1 MSSPDPRPAPS
12 GAGAGEGGRL
22 REERRAGEGFPV
34 FALRPWEED
43 FPGLAAGI
51 TGAGRAA
58 DGEPADFGLTTAP
71 SPWALFRRLDRLAG
85 QLGFPAA
92 AVGRQVHGDAVTCL
106 RATPEA
112 GLQVPGETDGLLTR
126 SPGLL
131 LTVTAADCVPV
142 YLLDP
147 ESGGLGLLHAGWRGT
162 AAGILESG
170 MRAMEARFGAPPGRL
185 RVHLGPAICGDCYEV
200 GPEVGRALGIAG
212 EDGDGRRRVD
222 LRRVL
227 RGRAGELG
235 VADGAVTS
243 STWCTRCD
251 ADHFH
256 SHRGRADGAGRM
268 AAYLGWQHRGGG

>member
-1 MSSPDPRPAPS
+1 VSSPDPRPVPPR
-12 GAGAGEGGRL
+12 AGAGKGPRL

-34 FALRPWEED
+34 LALRPWEEE

-51 TGAGRAA
+51 TAAGRTA

-106 RATPEA
+106 AATPDP
-112 GLQVPGETDGLLTR
+112 GLRVPGETDGLLTW

-170 MRAMEARFGAPPGRL
+170 VRAVEARFGAPPGRL
-185 RVHLGPAICGDCYEV
+185 RIHLGPAICGACYEV
-200 GPEVGRALGIAG
+200 GPEVPRALGIA
-212 EDGDGRRRVD
+212 DGDAGGRCRVD
-222 LRRVL
+222 LRGVL
-227 RGRAGELG
+227 RRRAGELG
-235 VADGAVTS
+235 VAEEAVTA
-243 STWCTRCD
+243 STWCTFCD
-251 ADHFH
+251 PDHFH
-256 SHRGRADGAGRM
+256 SYRGSADRAGRM
-268 AAYLGWQHRGGG
+268 AAYLGWRHRGGG